1 VSDFKEV
8 NDLMRKSMQRI
19 NITKKER
26 DFLKNHQNIWWL
38 RPENALLDAIASTT
52 ISQSNIETPS
62 LDLGCGNGLFSFITA
77 GGQFSEDYDW
87 FMNVDTEGFWDNTD
101 IFDTDRDITISDQ
114 IIKKPRYQFTCGL
127 DHKINL
133 LNQAKKLDFYERLV
147 LHDANDTLP
156 FPDESFKTVFC
167 NILYWLKDPESA
179 LNEISRILKYGGR
192 VLLCV
197 PNTNFYDYC
206 ESYLWKEK
214 QSDLLKIL
222 NRGRADSILWLTN
235 RKDFSTL
242 AKRNGLSI
250 VRHQY
255 YWSTYTLK
263 IWDFGLRPF
272 SPYLIYMANK
282 LSVAERGE
290 VKVKWMDGVNNLLL
304 QLYLSDKAWKGEG
317 GFHFFELE
325 KTRNN
330 QR

>member
-1 VSDFKEV
+1 
-8 NDLMRKSMQRI
+8 MRKFMQTI
-19 NITKKER
+19 NITKEEQE
-26 DFLKNHQNIWWL
+26 FLKNHLNIWWL
-38 RPENALLDAIASTT
+38 RPESALWDAIASAT

-87 FMNVDTEGFWDNTD
+87 FMNVDAEGFWDNND
-101 IFDTDRDITISDQ
+101 IFDIDREIVISDQ
-114 IIKKPRYQFTCGL
+114 IIKKPRYKFTWGL

-133 LNQAKKLDFYERLV
+133 LNQAKKLDFYEKLV

-167 NILYWLKDPESA
+167 NILYWLKNPETA
-179 LNEISRILKYGGR
+179 LNEISRILEDGGR
-192 VLLCV
+192 ALLCI
-197 PNTNFYDYC
+197 PNSNFYDYC
-206 ESYLWKEK
+206 ESYRWKEK

-222 NRGRADSILWLTN
+222 NRGRSDNMFWLTN

-242 AKRNGLSI
+242 AKRNDLSV

-255 YWSTYTLK
+255 YLSAYTLK

-272 SPYLIYMANK
+272 SPYLIFMTNK
-282 LSVAERGE
+282 LSVTERKE
-290 VKVKWMDGVNNLLL
+290 VKVEWMNGVYNLLL
-304 QLYLSDKAWKGEG
+304 QLYLKDKAWKGVG